1 MPLWESRRAGRG
13 RRVRA
18 GGNVS
23 RGTAPAREPP
33 AQERPVWR
41 PPKLP
46 PATVGRLSSVAGQN
60 VPKAPGARSTWR
72 AMPHLCPSVGRHG
85 WAACCRPRRRQETG
99 DVRPVPEALGHPG
112 PLTTVRPAPVVEECP
127 RPRWK
132 KCNIPLMPCAS
143 ALGGGGV
150 SCVLSIDWFSII
162 LYGHVQGPS
171 KDGRAC
177 SRKHTTRRGC
187 PDASGRGATMHRD
200 DAPCLGRTVSGT
212 HRRQGIRAVEPT
224 KKGMR
229 PRRNDL
235 LAPRAGAGPGA
246 QSR

>member
-1 MPLWESRRAGRG
+1 MPSAPASPGDG
-13 RRVRA
+13 RRPPSPRSPRPSRPADDRA
-18 GGNVS
+18 
-23 RGTAPAREPP
+23 P
-33 AQERPVWR
+33 
-41 PPKLP
+41 
-46 PATVGRLSSVAGQN
+46 
-60 VPKAPGARSTWR
+60 
-72 AMPHLCPSVGRHG
+72 
-85 WAACCRPRRRQETG
+85 RPRRGRM
-99 DVRPVPEALGHPG
+99 
-112 PLTTVRPAPVVEECP
+112 P

-143 ALGGGGV
+143 APGGGGV

-177 SRKHTTRRGC
+177 SRKHTIRRGC
-187 PDASGRGATMHRD
+187 PDASGRGAPVRRRAPRHRRGSYFRSDLGRRRRGTGTPSTCTTNPRRQRERRKDGRLQVPRVSSNRRATMHRD

-224 KKGMR
+224 KKGLR

-235 LAPRAGAGPGA
+235 LRRERERVRGLNPADGPRRP
-246 QSR
+246 